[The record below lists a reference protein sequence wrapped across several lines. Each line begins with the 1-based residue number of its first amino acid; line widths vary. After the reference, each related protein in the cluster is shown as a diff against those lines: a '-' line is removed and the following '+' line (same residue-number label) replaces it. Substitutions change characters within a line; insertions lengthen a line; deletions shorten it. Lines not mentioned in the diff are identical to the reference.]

1 MDSACDTPLLEWVAP
16 FGNPRIKA
24 CSRLPKAFRSVPR
37 PSSPLGAKASTRCPC
52 FPRPPPATTTDPPH
66 PICDRAGA
74 PPTRAHV
81 PAREGRREGCRC
93 RRMIPATTTKRAVR
107 ARNGPH
113 THARCASCLQT
124 EETKKNGRTRDLPMP
139 VTHDAREGSLLLAPA
154 TGTSHHLTMSKQQ
167 GLPRAREPR
176 VRERLVGLGRLER
189 PTSRLSGVRSN
200 QLSYRPE
207 AQEDRTPASF
217 DI

>member
-24 CSRLPKAFRSVPR
+24 CSRLPKACRSVPR

-74 PPTRAHV
+74 PPTRAHL

-139 VTHDAREGSLLLAPA
+139 VTHDARLMDRSTPHARNGHLSPPHDVQTTRPA
-154 TGTSHHLTMSKQQ
+154 TRSRAASAGTP
-167 GLPRAREPR
+167 GGP
-176 VRERLVGLGRLER
+176 G
-189 PTSRLSGVRSN
+189 PT
-200 QLSYRPE
+200 
-207 AQEDRTPASF
+207 
-217 DI
+217 